1 MKYNIT
7 KNKYNID
14 SCICNSKISKNEL
27 IMEFKIDDCIINDFD
42 KNFNHHFLQA
52 VKLYINRDNILFVK
66 YINEVNKIVI
76 EDSLLFMSDYYL
88 NKIKNYFIYF
98 MIKNERNKFENEFL
112 SYRNTYHNIKIDKEL
127 FKKFY
132 IYCQS
137 YAYTYKDSDGKD
149 YSIIC
154 PARIFNFK
162 ISNKLPI
169 LKHQIKDNIWR
180 IFADKD
186 YNTGEEIFECYYTM
200 SLLIHPLLKFITLND
215 WKLRGYIYYCDM
227 IDFNKNDEYDS
238 KIIISRKLTVEDINN
253 INKIYNID
261 YNELKQ
267 DLKKTSNHREY
278 QILKLKIYEY
288 KLIND
293 AIKQN
298 YIDYIKIEN

>member
-1 MKYNIT
+1 M
-7 KNKYNID
+7 
-14 SCICNSKISKNEL
+14 
-27 IMEFKIDDCIINDFD
+27 D
-42 KNFNHHFLQA
+42 K
-52 VKLYINRDNILFVK
+52 RLFEQ

-76 EDSLLFMSDYYL
+76 EDSLLFMSNYYL
-88 NKIKNYFIYF
+88 NKIKNYFIYY
-98 MIKNERNKFENEFL
+98 MINSERNKFETDFL
-112 SYRNTYHNIKIDKEL
+112 SYRNTYDNIKIDKEL

-132 IYCQS
+132 IYCHT
-137 YAYTYKDSDGKD
+137 YAYTYKDIYGKD
-149 YSIIC
+149 YAILC
-154 PARIFNFK
+154 PLRIFNFK

-186 YNTGEEIFECYYTM
+186 YNVGEEIFECYYTM
-200 SLLIHPLLKFITLND
+200 NLYTHPLLKFITLND
-215 WKLRGYIYYCDM
+215 WKLSGYIKYCDM
-227 IDFNKNDEYDS
+227 IDFNKNDEFDS
-238 KIIISRKLTVEDINN
+238 KIKISKKLTVEDINN

-298 YIDYIKIEN
+298 YIDYISLPPFWFNLKRLEKTGLKSVGGKLDYTV